1 MRQVPKLNIFIAI
14 MSAELGANILTPLL
28 AFLFFAT
35 DSPLFSDPTNIAK
48 RSFLFGTA
56 LCLYK
61 LAEIIAN
68 MLITTFSDHFGR
80 KLALYGSFF
89 GLLILSLTG
98 MLALNYH
105 SPLLMI
111 CGLFFSNLLNTNKA
125 VGPSIMGDLSDSHN
139 RLANMATIQSIIAL
153 GACLGPLLGGQ
164 LGNHPFLLQI
174 AYSLPFIIISGIAF
188 FGLALTQ
195 KCPETL
201 PSAQT
206 AFNFTFKKMINDY
219 KLLLCSKPIRVLF
232 LLLIFCQM
240 SWSCYYEF
248 IPAILKNV
256 FHYSPSLL
264 GLFIGLVAFWL
275 ILASSVL
282 IRILLKF
289 FNHTQLLWG
298 SVVAILSGSLLSL
311 LAIYD
316 PTYLLSS
323 SLIWLSAIP
332 MAMGDVIFFSLFTTF
347 LSSQVA
353 ADQQGKAMGLTLII
367 ASAVWSIMALLG
379 GYLLGISAT
388 AILLCIPL
396 GAIILLF
403 ILANFSQSLYFEQS
417 LRTET

>member
-1 MRQVPKLNIFIAI
+1 
-14 MSAELGANILTPLL
+14 
-28 AFLFFAT
+28 
-35 DSPLFSDPTNIAK
+35 
-48 RSFLFGTA
+48 
-56 LCLYK
+56 
-61 LAEIIAN
+61 
-68 MLITTFSDHFGR
+68 
-80 KLALYGSFF
+80 
-89 GLLILSLTG
+89 
-98 MLALNYH
+98 
-105 SPLLMI
+105 
-111 CGLFFSNLLNTNKA
+111 
-125 VGPSIMGDLSDSHN
+125 
-139 RLANMATIQSIIAL
+139 
-153 GACLGPLLGGQ
+153 
-164 LGNHPFLLQI
+164 
-174 AYSLPFIIISGIAF
+174 
-188 FGLALTQ
+188 
-195 KCPETL
+195 
-201 PSAQT
+201 
-206 AFNFTFKKMINDY
+206 MINDY